1 VLQRIKKK
9 DLVELSA
16 VLGIL
21 FLLSLVILLAD
32 FDLGLQEK
40 FFDQD
45 EGWIHGN
52 AFIWSLL
59 YDHGP
64 KPGLALGI
72 GGVLVFLLSF
82 LITAFLKFRKKA
94 LFLALVL
101 IFGTGIMVEA
111 FKGATGRPR
120 PRHIEFFQ
128 GDKEFIPVFSV
139 KKPGDGESPSTGQIA
154 IIMTKRFIE
163 SKGSYSFPSGHAA
176 IAFYLMAPFF
186 IFRDRRKNLAVLY
199 LAGGISYGLLMGYAR
214 MAQGGHFFSDVIWAG
229 GLVYITCWLF
239 YHFLDIRGAE
249 HRTED
254 RSRKSEVRS
263 Q

>member
-1 VLQRIKKK
+1 VFQRIKKK

-21 FLLSLVILLAD
+21 FLISLVILLAD
-32 FDLGLQEK
+32 LDIVLQEK

-45 EGWIHGN
+45 QGWIHGN

-72 GGVLVFLLSF
+72 GGFLVFVLSF
-82 LITAFLKFRKKA
+82 FAAGFAKYRKKA

-101 IFGTGIMVEA
+101 IFGTGLLVEA
-111 FKGATGRPR
+111 FKGSTARPR
-120 PRHIEFFQ
+120 PRHVEVFQ
-128 GDKEFIPVFSV
+128 GEKEFMPVFSV
-139 KKPGDGESPSTGQIA
+139 KQPGNEDRFSPGQRA
-154 IIMTKRFIE
+154 VAVLNRFINGT
-163 SKGSYSFPSGHAA
+163 GSHSFPSGHAA
-176 IAFYLMAPFF
+176 IAFFLMAPFF
-186 IFRDRRKNLAVLY
+186 VLRDSRTGPAILFLAV
-199 LAGGISYGLLMGYAR
+199 GISYGLLMGCAR

-239 YHFLDIRGAE
+239 YHVLDIRGAE
-249 HRTED
+249 HRT
-254 RSRKSEVRS
+254 
-263 Q
+263 